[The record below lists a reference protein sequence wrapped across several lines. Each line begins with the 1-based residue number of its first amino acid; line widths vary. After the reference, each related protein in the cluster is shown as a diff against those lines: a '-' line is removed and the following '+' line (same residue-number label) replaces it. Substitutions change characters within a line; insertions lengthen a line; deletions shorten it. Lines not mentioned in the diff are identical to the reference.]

1 MVARVPGVL
10 SSVAGSLPAPL
21 KAVIR
26 SSGTGA
32 SAEEAELSSVW
43 KGIGKRLQFNSS
55 LWEHLVFVKEGHSYY
70 GP

>member
-1 MVARVPGVL
+1 MVARVPGIL

-21 KAVIR
+21 KAVILFQ
-26 SSGTGA
+26 A
-32 SAEEAELSSVW
+32 SVEEAELSSVW
-43 KGIGKRLQFNSS
+43 EGIGKRLQFNSS